1 MSRVALISGITGQ
14 TGSYLS
20 ELLLEQGYEV
30 HGIVRR
36 TTSNDKYHRINH
48 ILHRLHIHDGDLLD
62 IGSIEKAIGDS
73 KPDEIYNLAAQ
84 SFVGTSWKQ
93 PYLTM
98 QTTGG
103 GTLNMLEA
111 MRKLAPAAR
120 FYQASTSE
128 LFGDVRETPQVE
140 TTPFY
145 PRSPYGAAKAY
156 AHYITVNYRESY
168 GLFASCGI
176 AYNHESPRRGAE
188 FVTRKITRAVAQIAH
203 KKASEVCLGN
213 LDSKRDWMSA
223 KCAARAMYM
232 ILQHNKP
239 DDYIIGT
246 GETHSV
252 RKFMELAFA
261 RVGLDWR
268 EYVKYDAAMVRP
280 AEVDVLLANPAKI
293 NKEIGWKPELSF
305 DGLVDWMVDSDMKL
319 CDSGKL

>member
-1 MSRVALISGITGQ
+1 MKSALISGITGQ
-14 TGSYLS
+14 TGSYLA
-20 ELLLEQGYEV
+20 ELLLSKGYEV

-36 TTSNDKYHRINH
+36 TTSSDKYHRIGH
-48 ILHRLHIHDGDLLD
+48 ILHHVKVHDGDLLD
-62 IGSIEKAIGDS
+62 QGSLEKAMIDS

-93 PYLTM
+93 PSLTA
-98 QTTGG
+98 QTTGI

-111 MRKLAPAAR
+111 MRKICADAR

-128 LFGDVRETPQVE
+128 LFGEVRETPQVE

-168 GLFASCGI
+168 NLFASCGI

-188 FVTRKITRAVAQIAH
+188 FVTRKITRAVAQIAN
-203 KKASEVCLGN
+203 KKASELLLGN

-232 ILQHNKP
+232 MLQHSVAG
-239 DDYIIGT
+239 DYVVGT

-252 RKFMELAFA
+252 REFVELAFQH
-261 RVGLDWR
+261 VGLDWH
-268 EYVKYDAAMVRP
+268 EYVKHDTSMIRP
-280 AEVDVLLANPAKI
+280 TEVDVLLANPAKI
-293 NKEIGWKPELSF
+293 KREIGWEPELSF
-305 DGLVDWMVDSDMKL
+305 TDLVKWMVDSDMTL
-319 CDSGKL
+319 CANGKL